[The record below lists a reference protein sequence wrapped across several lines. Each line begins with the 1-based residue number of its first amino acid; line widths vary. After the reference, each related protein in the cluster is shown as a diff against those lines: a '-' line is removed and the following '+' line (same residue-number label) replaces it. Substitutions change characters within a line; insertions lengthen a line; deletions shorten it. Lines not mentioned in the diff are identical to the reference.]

1 MFSIPCPNCRKPL
14 QVTDTS
20 LDRDSQC
27 PACRTV
33 FRPEQRRDLA
43 RPSAAPPAT
52 KLESGV
58 ESPGLNRARF
68 RPTLIE
74 ILIATRLAQ
83 GSPRSRTAR
92 RGHLT
97 IGTSCVTRL
106 VRLAI
111 RAEPTGSS
119 RPGRRRA
126 GPVVSAV
133 GQPLRRVRHCQHRA
147 VALRVV
153 SRNGPAG
160 APRKEARRQARI
172 AGLRIG
178 RCCDRWNS

>member
-97 IGTSCVTRL
+97 IGTIGTSCVTRL

-133 GQPLRRVRHCQHRA
+133 GQPLRRVRHCA
-147 VALRVV
+147 
-153 SRNGPAG
+153 SI
-160 APRKEARRQARI
+160 ARRPCASSRAMGLQGRREKRLVARLGSL
-172 AGLRIG
+172 AFG
-178 RCCDRWNS
+178 